1 MAKVTAEGEPWWLH
15 VDLDVLS
22 SEALP
27 AVDYLQ
33 PGGLSWAELETVA
46 TTALA
51 HPGCVGLTVTIYSP
65 DLDPDG
71 RHAARIAAFFATLAA
86 RV

>member
-1 MAKVTAEGEPWWLH
+1 M
-15 VDLDVLS
+15 
-22 SEALP
+22 
-27 AVDYLQ
+27 
-33 PGGLSWAELETVA
+33 A

-51 HPGCVGLTVTIYSP
+51 HPGCVGLTVTIYNP

-71 RHAARIAAFFATLAA
+71 RHAARIAAFVATLAA